1 MAQPQHTAILTRPA
15 GRNTIVMR
23 ELIRRGWSVL
33 ECPALDIR
41 EVVAVTGELPRPELF
56 DLVVFVSRAAVTG
69 YQSQLLSEGCAAWP
83 LSTRVACM
91 GPVTASAIRRVFGDG
106 LAVLHPASDLAQDSE
121 SLWPI
126 LLSLEHPVERVLIV
140 RGQDGRDWLS
150 QRLSQRGANVVLHQ
164 AYRRQSAQW
173 PALLNEHLVELSRQ
187 RALPAWLLTSPHGVE
202 AMYKNLETLGLLEWF
217 AECSFVLTHERLKPL
232 LLKLLEPYFK
242 SGFARFKCEVASPED
257 DAILAGF
264 EQISCPGAPSTQV

>member
-1 MAQPQHTAILTRPA
+1 
-15 GRNTIVMR
+15 MR

-41 EVVAVTGELPRPELF
+41 EVVAVTGELPLPEHF

-69 YQSQLLSEGCAAWP
+69 YHSQLLSEGRGAAWP

-106 LAVLHPASDLAQDSE
+106 LAVLHPVSDLAQDSE

-173 PALLNEHLVELSRQ
+173 PALLNEHLAALSRQ
-187 RALPAWLLTSPHGVE
+187 SALPAWLLTSPHGVE
-202 AMYKNLETLGLLEWF
+202 AMYKNLEALGLLGWF
-217 AECSFVLTHERLKPL
+217 AKSSFVLTHERLKPL
-232 LLKLLEPYFK
+232 LFKLLEPHFK
-242 SGFARFKCEVASPED
+242 SGFARFKCVVASPED
-257 DAILAGF
+257 DVILTGF
-264 EQISCPGAPSTQV
+264 EQISCPEAPSTQV

>member
-1 MAQPQHTAILTRPA
+1 M
-15 GRNTIVMR
+15 VMR

-41 EVVAVTGELPRPELF
+41 EVVAVTGECPRPELF

-69 YQSQLLSEGCAAWP
+69 YHSQLLSEGSVAWP

-91 GPVTASAIRRVFGDG
+91 GPVTASAIRRVFGVG
-106 LAVLHPASDLAQDSE
+106 LDVLHPAPDLAQDSE

-126 LLSLEHPVERVLIV
+126 LLALDYPVERVLIV

-150 QRLSQRGANVVLHQ
+150 QRLSQRGAKVVLHQ

-173 PALLNEHLVELSRQ
+173 SAVLNEHLTALSLQ
-187 RALPAWLLTSPHGVE
+187 SALPVWLLTSTHGVE
-202 AMYKNLETLGLLEWF
+202 AIYKNLEALGLLGWF
-217 AECSFVLTHERLKPL
+217 AECSFVLTHERLKPIL
-232 LLKLLEPYFK
+232 FKLLEPHFK
-242 SGFARFKCEVASPED
+242 SDFARFKCVVASPED
-257 DAILAGF
+257 DVILTGF
-264 EQISCPGAPSTQV
+264 EQISRPEAPTSQV

>member
-1 MAQPQHTAILTRPA
+1 MAQPQHTAMLTRPA
-15 GRNTIVMR
+15 GRNTVVMR

-41 EVVAVTGELPRPELF
+41 EVVAVTGECPRPELF

-69 YQSQLLSEGCAAWP
+69 YHSHLLGEGREVWP

-106 LAVLHPASDLAQDSE
+106 LTVLHPASDLAQDSE

-126 LLSLEHPVERVLIV
+126 LQALEHPVERVLIV

-150 QRLSQRGANVVLHQ
+150 QRLSQRGASVVIHQ

-173 PALLNEHLVELSRQ
+173 PALLNEHLAALSCQ
-187 RALPAWLLTSPHGVE
+187 HVLPTWLLTSPHGVE
-202 AMYKNLETLGLLEWF
+202 ALYKNLEALDLLGWF
-217 AECSFVLTHERLKPL
+217 AESSFVLTHERLKPI
-232 LLKLLEPYFK
+232 LLKLLEPHFK
-242 SGFARFKCEVASPED
+242 SGFSGFKCVVASPED
-257 DAILAGF
+257 EVILTRF
-264 EQISCPGAPSTQV
+264 EQISRLGAPTTQV

>member
-15 GRNTIVMR
+15 GRNTTLMR

-41 EVVAVTGELPRPELF
+41 EVVAVMGELPRPELF

-69 YQSQLLSEGCAAWP
+69 YHSQLLSEGRSIWP
-83 LSTRVACM
+83 LSTRIACM

-106 LAVLHPASDLAQDSE
+106 LDVLHPASDLAQDSE

-126 LLSLEHPVERVLIV
+126 LLALEHPVKRVLIV

-173 PALLNEHLVELSRQ
+173 PAKLNEHLGELSRQ
-187 RALPAWLLTSPHGVE
+187 SALPVWLLTSPHGVE
-202 AMYKNLETLGLLEWF
+202 AMYKNLEVLDLLEWF

-232 LLKLLEPYFK
+232 LFKLLAPHLKSDFRLFK
-242 SGFARFKCEVASPED
+242 YVVASPED
-257 DAILAGF
+257 AAILTGF
-264 EQISCPGAPSTQV
+264 EQISGTEAPSSQV

>member
-15 GRNTIVMR
+15 GRNTVVMR
-23 ELIRRGWSVL
+23 ELLRRGWSVL

-41 EVVAVTGELPRPELF
+41 EVVAVTGECPRPELF

-69 YQSQLLSEGCAAWP
+69 YHSQLLSAGIAAWP

-91 GPVTASAIRRVFGDG
+91 GPVTASAIRRVYGDG

-126 LLSLEHPVERVLIV
+126 LLALEHPVERVLIV

-164 AYRRQSAQW
+164 AYQRQSAQW
-173 PALLNEHLVELSRQ
+173 PTLLNEHLAALSRQ
-187 RALPAWLLTSPHGVE
+187 RTLLTWLLTSAHGVE
-202 AMYKNLETLGLLEWF
+202 ALYKNLEALGLLGWF
-217 AECSFVLTHERLKPL
+217 AESAFVLSHERLKPL
-232 LLKLLEPYFK
+232 LFKLLEPHFK
-242 SGFARFKCEVASPED
+242 SGFTSMKCVVASPED
-257 DAILAGF
+257 DVILTGF
-264 EQISCPGAPSTQV
+264 EQISRVQAPITQV

>member
-15 GRNTIVMR
+15 GRNTVVMR
-23 ELIRRGWSVL
+23 ELSRRGWSVL

-41 EVVAVTGELPRPELF
+41 EVVSVTGECPRPELF

-69 YQSQLLSEGCAAWP
+69 YHSQLLSEGRAVWP

-91 GPVTASAIRRVFGDG
+91 GPVTASAIRRVFGDD
-106 LAVLHPASDLAQDSE
+106 LAVLHPTSDLAQDSE
-121 SLWPI
+121 SLWPV
-126 LLSLEHPVERVLIV
+126 LLALEDPLERVLIV

-173 PALLNEHLVELSRQ
+173 PTLLNEHLDALSCQ
-187 RALPAWLLTSPHGVE
+187 NALPAWLLTSPHGVE
-202 AMYKNLETLGLLEWF
+202 AMYKNLASLGLLGWF
-217 AECSFVLTHERLKPL
+217 AESSFVLTHERLKPL
-232 LLKLLEPYFK
+232 LFRLLEPHFK
-242 SGFARFKCEVASPED
+242 SGFARPKCVVASPED
-257 DAILAGF
+257 DGILTAF
-264 EQISCPGAPSTQV
+264 ELISRPEAPST

>member
-15 GRNTIVMR
+15 GRNTTVMR

-41 EVVAVTGELPRPELF
+41 EVVSVTGECPRPELF

-69 YQSQLLSEGCAAWP
+69 YHSHLLGEGREVWP

-106 LAVLHPASDLAQDSE
+106 LAVLHPSSDLAQDSE

-126 LLSLEHPVERVLIV
+126 LLALEHPVERVLIV

-164 AYRRQSAQW
+164 AYQRQSAQW
-173 PALLNEHLVELSRQ
+173 PTLLNEHLAALSRQ
-187 RALPAWLLTSPHGVE
+187 RVLPTWLLTSAHGVE
-202 AMYKNLETLGLLEWF
+202 ALYKNLEALGLLGWF
-217 AECSFVLTHERLKPL
+217 AESSFVLTHERLKPL
-232 LLKLLEPYFK
+232 LFKLLEPHVK
-242 SGFARFKCEVASPED
+242 SSYAGFKCVLASPED
-257 DAILAGF
+257 DVILTGF
-264 EQISCPGAPSTQV
+264 EQISRPETPSTQV

>member
-23 ELIRRGWSVL
+23 ELLRRGWSVL

-41 EVVAVTGELPRPELF
+41 EVVAVTGECPRPELF

-69 YQSQLLSEGCAAWP
+69 YHSQLLSVGTAVWP

-121 SLWPI
+121 SLWPV
-126 LLSLEHPVERVLIV
+126 LLALEHPVERVLIV

-150 QRLSQRGANVVLHQ
+150 QRLSQRGADVMLHQ
-164 AYRRQSAQW
+164 AYQRQPAQW
-173 PALLNEHLVELSRQ
+173 HTLLNEHLAELSRQ
-187 RALPAWLLTSPHGVE
+187 GVLPAWLLTSAHGIE
-202 AMYKNLETLGLLEWF
+202 ALYKNLEALGLLGWF
-217 AECSFVLTHERLKPL
+217 AESSFVLTHERLKPL
-232 LLKLLEPYFK
+232 LFKLFEPHFK
-242 SGFARFKCEVASPED
+242 SGFANINCLVASPED
-257 DAILAGF
+257 DVILTGF
-264 EQISCPGAPSTQV
+264 EQISPVQGPSTQV